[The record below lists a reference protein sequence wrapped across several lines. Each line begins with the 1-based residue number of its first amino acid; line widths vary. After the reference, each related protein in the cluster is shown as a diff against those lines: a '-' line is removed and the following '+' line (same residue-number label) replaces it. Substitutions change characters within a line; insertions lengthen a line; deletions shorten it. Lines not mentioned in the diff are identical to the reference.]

1 MPFTSKE
8 KAFCV
13 LEYARTQS
21 PKTVQR
27 DFFAKFAKKA
37 PTTKQIRTWHQKF
50 QKKGCLY
57 TPKSPGR
64 PSTSAE
70 TVEQVREAF
79 LRCPRKSVRRAS
91 LETQIPQ
98 TTVWRILR
106 KRLRF
111 KPYKL

>member
-21 PKTVQR
+21 PNTVQR
-27 DFFAKFAKKA
+27 AFFTKFAKKA

-50 QKKGCLY
+50 QEKGCLSI
-57 TPKSPGR
+57 PKSPGR

-79 LRCPRKSVRRAS
+79 LRSPRKSVKRAS
-91 LETQIPQ
+91 LETHNPQ
-98 TTVWRILR
+98 RTVWRILR
-106 KRLRF
+106 KRL
-111 KPYKL
+111 